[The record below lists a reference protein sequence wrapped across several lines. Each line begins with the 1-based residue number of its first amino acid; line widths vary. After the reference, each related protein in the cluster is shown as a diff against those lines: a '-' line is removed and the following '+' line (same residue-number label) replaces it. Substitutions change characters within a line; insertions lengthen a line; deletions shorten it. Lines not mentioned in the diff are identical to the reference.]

1 MGQFQSPIT
10 IKEAIDKIDSN
21 RYLIPAFQREFVWSK
36 EQIENLFD
44 SLMRGYPISSM
55 LFWEVK
61 HESRNAYQFYQFLQ
75 EYVEEHKIHNEPKAG
90 CETMES
96 FYAILDGQQR
106 LTSLF
111 LGLKGTVAYHAKYK
125 PWENEDTNFPPMKL
139 YLNLSKTLK
148 QEEGTKVYDFQFLP
162 KNDGWDDI
170 RIINDEKWFKVGSIL
185 GIERLMTF
193 CMKHHLEEEE
203 CCILENLKKVI
214 CTETVINYYLETDVA
229 ADKAVDI
236 FVRINSGGKPLSIP
250 DILMSIVIAGWKD
263 KDARKEFKNLQEL
276 VSNRGFKI
284 SNDYIIKSLQYL
296 LDKPVQSKITTFN
309 DIFVAETEESWN
321 GVKEAITSLFSL
333 LRSFGLTD
341 MTLTSYNATMPIL
354 YYLYKNEI
362 YAGFD
367 SKIQFETERSNIKQ
381 WLMKTLLLKSFGG
394 SSDST
399 LEQARKSF
407 EPEKLL
413 PFPGTAIS
421 KNIKQHIAPSEID
434 EILSTQKEQTYAF
447 PILALFYPNLNL
459 SNKFNL
465 DHMHPM
471 SSFKTYFNKYSVLK
485 DEKESKKRY
494 NSIVNL
500 QMLGE
505 NENKSKN
512 DMSLSDWVAQIGKDR
527 ATLKRETYLPDSTD
541 LSLDNFDEF
550 YKERKNLLKSKLCEI
565 LGLSDDSQKGQTEQG
580 EQITTVYCGDSFN
593 GSDII
598 SKEMGMKIAEKEGKP
613 YDINEINST
622 PEEIAKQRV
631 QDSMSELKEIGKGA
645 PA

>member
-1 MGQFQSPIT
+1 MRNRDNMGQFQSPIT

-55 LFWEVK
+55 LFWEVNG
-61 HESRNAYQFYQFLQ
+61 ESRRAYQFYQFLQ

-90 CETMES
+90 CESMES

-111 LGLKGTVAYHAKYK
+111 LGLKGTVAYHLKYK
-125 PWENEDTNFPPMKL
+125 PWENDDNNFPPMKL
-139 YLNLSKTLK
+139 YLNLSKKLI
-148 QEEGTKVYDFQFLP
+148 QEEGTKIFDFQFLP
-162 KNDGWDDI
+162 KGDTGWDNL
-170 RIINDEKWFKVGSIL
+170 RIINDEKWFKVSSIL
-185 GIERLMTF
+185 EVSSLLKFSKSYSLTEKEDEILERLQ
-193 CMKHHLEEEE
+193 
-203 CCILENLKKVI
+203 KVI
-214 CTETVINYYLETDVA
+214 CTEKVINYYLETDVA

-250 DILMSIVIAGWKD
+250 DILMSIVVAGWST
-263 KDARKEFKNLQEL
+263 DARKEFKNLREL

-309 DIFVAETEESWN
+309 EEFVAEAESKWN
-321 GVKEAITSLFSL
+321 VIKDSIISLFSL
-333 LRSFGLTD
+333 LKSFGLTD

-354 YYLYKNEI
+354 YYLYKYNI
-362 YAGFD
+362 YADFD
-367 SKIQFETERSNIKQ
+367 TKTKYANERNIIRQ

-399 LEQARKSF
+399 LEQARRALES
-407 EPEKLL
+407 LSIIL
-413 PFPGTAIS
+413 FPGTAIS
-421 KNIKQHIAPSEID
+421 KNIKQTTVLSEESID

-447 PILALFYPNLNL
+447 PILALFYPQLDL

-471 SSFKTYFNKYSVLK
+471 SSFKTYFNGFTDLK
-485 DEKESKKRY
+485 DEKECKKRY

-500 QMLGE
+500 QLLGE

-512 DMSLSDWVAQIGKDR
+512 NMSLIDWVEQTGKDR
-527 ATLKRETYLPDSTD
+527 VTLERDTYLPKDID
-541 LSLDNFDEF
+541 LSLGNFDKF
-550 YKERKNLLKSKLCEI
+550 YQKRKQLLVAKLSDV
-565 LGLSDDSQKGQTEQG
+565 LGLEKDS
-580 EQITTVYCGDSFN
+580 
-593 GSDII
+593 
-598 SKEMGMKIAEKEGKP
+598 
-613 YDINEINST
+613 
-622 PEEIAKQRV
+622 
-631 QDSMSELKEIGKGA
+631 
-645 PA
+645 

>member
-125 PWENEDTNFPPMKL
+125 PWENDDTNFPPMKL

-309 DIFVAETEESWN
+309 DIFVAETEDSWN

-527 ATLKRETYLPDSTD
+527 ATLKRETYLPDNTD

-631 QDSMSELKEIGKGA
+631 QDSMSELKEIGKGT

>member
-1 MGQFQSPIT
+1 MHERDNMGQFQSPIT

-61 HESRNAYQFYQFLQ
+61 NESRSAYQFYQFLQ
-75 EYVEEHKIHNEPKAG
+75 EYVEEHQIHNVPKAG

-111 LGLKGTVAYHAKYK
+111 LGLKGSVAYHAKYR
-125 PWENEDTNFPPMKL
+125 PWENNDANFPPMKL

-148 QEEGTKVYDFQFLP
+148 QEEGTKVYDFRFLP
-162 KNDGWDDI
+162 INDGWDDI
-170 RIINDEKWFKVGSIL
+170 RIINDEKWFRVGYIL
-185 GIERLMTF
+185 AIKHLMTF
-193 CMKHHLEEEE
+193 CRKHNLEDEE
-203 CCILENLKKVI
+203 CCILENLKNVI

-309 DIFVAETEESWN
+309 DIFIAETEEKWN
-321 GVKEAITSLFSL
+321 GVKETITSLFSL
-333 LRSFGLTD
+333 LGSFGLTD

-362 YAGFD
+362 YPGFD
-367 SKIQFETERSNIKQ
+367 TKIQYESQRSIIKQ

-407 EPEKLL
+407 EAEKLL
-413 PFPGTAIS
+413 SFPGTAIS
-421 KNIKQHIAPSEID
+421 KNIKQPTVLTEETID

-459 SNKFNL
+459 SNKYNL

-471 SSFKTYFNKYSVLK
+471 SSFKTYFSKNLNLK

-512 DMSLSDWVAQIGKDR
+512 DMSLCDWVAQTGKDR
-527 ATLKRETYLPDSTD
+527 ATLKKETYLPENID
-541 LSLDNFDEF
+541 LALESFDDF
-550 YKERKNLLKSKLCEI
+550 YAERKKLLAEKLKEI
-565 LGLSDDSQKGQTEQG
+565 LGMEKDSANIQVPLNE
-580 EQITTVYCGDSFN
+580 
-593 GSDII
+593 SDI
-598 SKEMGMKIAEKEGKP
+598 
-613 YDINEINST
+613 
-622 PEEIAKQRV
+622 
-631 QDSMSELKEIGKGA
+631 
-645 PA
+645 

>member
-75 EYVEEHKIHNEPKAG
+75 EYVEEYKIHNEPKAG

-125 PWENEDTNFPPMKL
+125 PWENDDTNFPPMKL

-309 DIFVAETEESWN
+309 DIFVAETEEKWN
-321 GVKEAITSLFSL
+321 SVKETITSLFGL

-367 SKIQFETERSNIKQ
+367 SKIQFESERSNIKQ

-407 EPEKLL
+407 EAEKLS

-421 KNIKQHIAPSEID
+421 KNIKQLTVLSEEAID

-471 SSFKTYFNKYSVLK
+471 SSFKTYFSKYSKLK

-512 DMSLSDWVAQIGKDR
+512 DISLCDWVTQTGKDR
-527 ATLKRETYLPDSTD
+527 ATLKKETYLPDNTD
-541 LSLDNFDEF
+541 LSLENFDDF
-550 YKERKNLLKSKLCEI
+550 YEERKKLLVNKLVEI
-565 LGLSDDSQKGQTEQG
+565 LG
-580 EQITTVYCGDSFN
+580 I
-593 GSDII
+593 
-598 SKEMGMKIAEKEGKP
+598 EKESRN
-613 YDINEINST
+613 DNIS
-622 PEEIAKQRV
+622 EEV
-631 QDSMSELKEIGKGA
+631 
-645 PA
+645 